1 MDELEEHFSGV
12 QCFIHEHTRKHVGPN
27 ALHPDP
33 DRLDHS
39 SHTMRICRRAKQRFG
54 QGKRHTHHL
63 LAGRHK
69 PHLATRGCGG
79 LDVASE
85 RRACAAENVRQ
96 RIVLV
101 AREGVKVHSGQPPR
115 PFALH
120 NQADKGT
127 DSHQPR
133 PNTDTHTE
141 TRHTHREKETDRQTH
156 THTHAHAQTHAHKH
170 ADNIVICTCSKTPAK
185 ASMNSGALAG
195 RFPMT

>member
-1 MDELEEHFSGV
+1 MVEWEEHFSGV

-39 SHTMRICRRAKQRFG
+39 SHTVRICRRAKQRFR
-54 QGKRHTHHL
+54 QGKRHTHHQL
-63 LAGRHK
+63 PGRHK

-101 AREGVKVHSGQPPR
+101 AREGIKVHSGQPPR

-127 DSHQPR
+127 DGHQNR
-133 PNTDTHTE
+133 QNKDTRT
-141 TRHTHREKETDRQTH
+141 QTH
-156 THTHAHAQTHAHKH
+156 THRHTQRERETHTLTHTQTHSLTHTH
-170 ADNIVICTCSKTPAK
+170 MHRRRRTHTSTQ
-185 ASMNSGALAG
+185 
-195 RFPMT
+195 TT